1 MHTSCNNQFL
11 FLNLQETLD
20 LLPAGIV
27 DVETRS
33 IQVKGRGEMLVFSL
47 IPSPVFLLPLNWLI
61 F

>member
-11 FLNLQETLD
+11 FLNVQETLD

-27 DVETRS
+27 DVETRN

-47 IPSPVFLLPLNWLI
+47 IPSPVFLLPVNWLI